1 MNCTD
6 KLEIDY
12 GNIGRNKIENINMD
26 VLSCVVYIVYP
37 DDFDSF
43 PAKTVDASIIKQ
55 NVKIFTNSIVN
66 YFVYQ
71 KLCLTLT

>member
-6 KLEIDY
+6 KLETDY
-12 GNIGRNKIENINMD
+12 ENGKGSGNIGRNKIENINMD
-26 VLSCVVYIVYP
+26 IGYP

-43 PAKTVDASIIKQ
+43 PAEIVDASIIKQ
-55 NVKIFTNSIVN
+55 NVKIFTNSIVK

-71 KLCLTLT
+71 ILCLTLT